1 MDALNALDQ
10 AAMTLRSAQAARA
23 EKLNHETPAKAHKA
37 AVDFEG
43 FFIAMALEDMFAGI
57 KTDGPFGGGNGEK
70 IFRSMLLQ
78 QYGKT
83 IAEQNSFGL
92 TDAVQR
98 EMMRHQESQSHD
110 TK

>member
-1 MDALNALDQ
+1 MQVKELKHEGLNYELEVIV
-10 AAMTLRSAQAARA
+10 SAGDIDKEI
-23 EKLNHETPAKAHKA
+23 EKK
-37 AVDFEG
+37 
-43 FFIAMALEDMFAGI
+43 
-57 KTDGPFGGGNGEK
+57 
-70 IFRSMLLQ
+70 LQ

-98 EMMRHQESQSHD
+98 EMMRHQEAQSHD